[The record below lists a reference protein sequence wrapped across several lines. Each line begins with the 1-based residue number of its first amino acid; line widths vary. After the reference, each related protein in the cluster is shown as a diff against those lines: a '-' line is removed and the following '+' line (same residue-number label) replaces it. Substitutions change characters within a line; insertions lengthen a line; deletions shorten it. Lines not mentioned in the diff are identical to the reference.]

1 MMNYEVNLGPQ
12 SNKIDIINNDI
23 ETLDEKKTYHQLE
36 KLNDVTFDRMWINKT
51 FGAEIE
57 KLKDNENKTKNG
69 IKSTEKSIL
78 ELENMEKNKKLK

>member
-1 MMNYEVNLGPQ
+1 MVNYEINLGPQ
-12 SNKIDIINNDI
+12 SNKINIINNDI
-23 ETLDEKKTYHQLE
+23 ETLDEKKTYHWFE

-57 KLKDNENKTKNG
+57 KLKDNEYKTKNG
-69 IKSTEKSIL
+69 IKDTEKSIL

>member
-1 MMNYEVNLGPQ
+1 MNYEINLGPQ

-51 FGAEIE
+51 FDAEIE
-57 KLKDNENKTKNG
+57 KLKDNENKAKNG

>member
-1 MMNYEVNLGPQ
+1 
-12 SNKIDIINNDI
+12 
-23 ETLDEKKTYHQLE
+23 
-36 KLNDVTFDRMWINKT
+36 MWINKT

-57 KLKDNENKTKNG
+57 KLKDNENKAKNG